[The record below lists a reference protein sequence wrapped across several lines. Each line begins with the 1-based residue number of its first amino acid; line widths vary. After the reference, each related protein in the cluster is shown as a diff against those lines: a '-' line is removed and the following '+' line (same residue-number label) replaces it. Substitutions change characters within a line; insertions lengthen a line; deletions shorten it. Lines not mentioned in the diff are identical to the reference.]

1 MKRVQPDSTSVEA
14 TVTTETRDHRS
25 RQQPETKWPLSRKI
39 QWATLVWI
47 VVVAEIVYI
56 AGQTTLSY
64 AIDVVA
70 VASFFW
76 IRRIREHQ
84 T

>member
-1 MKRVQPDSTSVEA
+1 MTN
-14 TVTTETRDHRS
+14 
-25 RQQPETKWPLSRKI
+25 WPFLRKV
-39 QWATLVWI
+39 QWATLVL
-47 VVVAEIVYI
+47 VVAVAEIVYL

-64 AIDVVA
+64 AIDVAA

-76 IRRIREHQ
+76 IRRIRERQ